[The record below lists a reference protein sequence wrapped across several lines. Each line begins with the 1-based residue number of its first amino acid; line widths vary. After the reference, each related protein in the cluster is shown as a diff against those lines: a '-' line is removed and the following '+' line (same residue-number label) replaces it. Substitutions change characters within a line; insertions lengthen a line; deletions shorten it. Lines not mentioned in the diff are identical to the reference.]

1 MSMHLVGPYL
11 STNSTK
17 KKEQKITKSKQ
28 AELEH
33 DWKERNESLKKMGLS
48 KQSFDQYMEW
58 RYGRGKKSK
67 TETKYGAKGAP
78 LSPQKT
84 ITVRETKKSI
94 EGPADMGEC
103 AVRPSTK
110 YTGTAMIGIATMH
123 KSNMV
128 PVFSNQEAE
137 DISKMRRG

>member
-1 MSMHLVGPYL
+1 MHLVGPYL
-11 STNSTK
+11 SNISTK

-28 AELEH
+28 TELER
-33 DWKERNESLKKMGLS
+33 DWKERNESLKKIGLP

-67 TETKYGAKGAP
+67 TETKFRPAGAS
-78 LSPQKT
+78 LSPKGTHQ
-84 ITVRETKKSI
+84 IGEVKKAI
-94 EGPADMGEC
+94 IGPRLPDEC
-103 AVRPSTK
+103 AVRPTVK
-110 YTGTAMIGIATMH
+110 YTGSAMIGIATMH

-128 PVFSNQEAE
+128 PVFSNKEAE